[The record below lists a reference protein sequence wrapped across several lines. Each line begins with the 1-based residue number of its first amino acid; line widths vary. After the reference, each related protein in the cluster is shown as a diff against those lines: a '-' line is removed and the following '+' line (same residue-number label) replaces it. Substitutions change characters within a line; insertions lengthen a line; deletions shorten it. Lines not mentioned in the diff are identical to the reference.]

1 MAKKKATVQ
10 QTAAKRVLDVLH
22 RKEAYSESTAVGY
35 EAFKNISYPTQVIAY
50 TIANLMENGVVKRT
64 QDERFYFD
72 EQNWNQLKKKVNVGY
87 LVLFQKSLAFT
98 DYEKRLLHVVFIRL
112 LSNLFLFEKPFPK

>member
-35 EAFKNISYPTQVIAY
+35 EAVSYTHLDVYKRQ
-50 TIANLMENGVVKRT
+50 TIYRM
-64 QDERFYFD
+64 
-72 EQNWNQLKKKVNVGY
+72 
-87 LVLFQKSLAFT
+87 
-98 DYEKRLLHVVFIRL
+98 HV
-112 LSNLFLFEKPFPK
+112 

>member
-1 MAKKKATVQ
+1 MEQLWWTWSGSTLVAVSYTH
-10 QTAAKRVLDVLH
+10 LDVYK
-22 RKEAYSESTAVGY
+22 RQ
-35 EAFKNISYPTQVIAY
+35 TQVIAY

-87 LVLFQKSLAFT
+87 LVLIGLP
-98 DYEKRLLHVVFIRL
+98 LI
-112 LSNLFLFEKPFPK
+112 LFLIFLFVKYVL

>member
-10 QTAAKRVLDVLH
+10 LTAAKRVLDVLH

-87 LVLFQKSLAFT
+87 LVLIGLP
-98 DYEKRLLHVVFIRL
+98 LI
-112 LSNLFLFEKPFPK
+112 LFLIFLFVKYVL

>member
-72 EQNWNQLKKKVNVGY
+72 EQNWNQLKKKSQCRISGINW
-87 LVLFQKSLAFT
+87 LAIDFIFNFLIRQICVIVS
-98 DYEKRLLHVVFIRL
+98 EK
-112 LSNLFLFEKPFPK
+112 LSVYRV

>member
-35 EAFKNISYPTQVIAY
+35 EAFKNISYPTQVIACLLY
-50 TIANLMENGVVKRT
+50 TS
-64 QDERFYFD
+64 
-72 EQNWNQLKKKVNVGY
+72 Y
-87 LVLFQKSLAFT
+87 LTASFHQRPVP
-98 DYEKRLLHVVFIRL
+98 YYGRLRQ
-112 LSNLFLFEKPFPK
+112 